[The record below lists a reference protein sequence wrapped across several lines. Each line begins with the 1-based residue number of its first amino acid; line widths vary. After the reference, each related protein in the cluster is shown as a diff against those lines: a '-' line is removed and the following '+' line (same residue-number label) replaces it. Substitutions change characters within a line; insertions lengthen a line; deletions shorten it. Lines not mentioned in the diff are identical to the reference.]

1 MARTIN
7 RGKVEQEQK
16 AKAAIVTAEEPKNP
30 VEPKESQN
38 AVGSPTTDLKD
49 KGGISPSLSI
59 DRPLESRLNA
69 KFAPLKLEVIAKPY
83 SAVGI
88 RVLSD
93 GFVFAQGLKVTSHKL
108 PKNMEIVVQVTA
120 REKAMLK
127 PVADKMVK
135 QAPETK

>member
-16 AKAAIVTAEEPKNP
+16 QKAAVKEPKNS

-38 AVGSPTTDLKD
+38 AVGSPTTDLKE
-49 KGGISPSLSI
+49 SPSLGA
-59 DRPLESRLNA
+59 DRPLGSRLNA
-69 KFAPLKLEVIAKPY
+69 KFEPLKLEVVAKPY

-93 GFVFAQGLKVTSHKL
+93 GFIFAQGLKVTSHRL

-127 PVADKMVK
+127 PAADKMVK

>member
-16 AKAAIVTAEEPKNP
+16 AKVAVKEPKNP

-49 KGGISPSLSI
+49 KEGISPSLGA
-59 DRPLESRLNA
+59 DRPFKGHLNA
-69 KFAPLKLEVIAKPY
+69 KFEPLKLEVIAKPY

-93 GFVFAQGLKVTSHKL
+93 GFIFAQGLKTTSHRL

-127 PVADKMVK
+127 PVADKMMK

>member
-16 AKAAIVTAEEPKNP
+16 QKAAVKEPKNS

-38 AVGSPTTDLKD
+38 AVGSPTNGLKD
-49 KGGISPSLSI
+49 KESISHSLSA
-59 DRPLESRLNA
+59 DRPFKGHLNA
-69 KFAPLKLEVIAKPY
+69 KFEPIKLEVVAKPY

-93 GFVFAQGLKVTSHKL
+93 GFIFAQGLKATSHRL
-108 PKNMEIVVQVTA
+108 PKNMEIVIQVTA
-120 REKAMLK
+120 RKK
-127 PVADKMVK
+127 PC
-135 QAPETK
+135 

>member
-16 AKAAIVTAEEPKNP
+16 AKEAAEELKNP
-30 VEPKESQN
+30 VGSKKSQN

-49 KGGISPSLSI
+49 KEGISPSLGA

-69 KFAPLKLEVIAKPY
+69 KFEPLKLEVIAKPY

-93 GFVFAQGLKVTSHKL
+93 GFIFAQGLKVTSHRL
-108 PKNMEIVVQVTA
+108 PKDMEIVVQVTA
-120 REKAMLK
+120 RKKAMLK